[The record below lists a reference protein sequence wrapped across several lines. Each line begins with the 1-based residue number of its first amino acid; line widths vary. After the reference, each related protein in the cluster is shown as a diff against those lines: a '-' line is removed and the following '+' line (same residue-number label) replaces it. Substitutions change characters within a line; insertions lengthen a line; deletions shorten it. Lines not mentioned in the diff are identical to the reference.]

1 MAWPFRGNTSSEAIS
16 SLKDLPMMI
25 TSFAIVNKEA
35 SAVGVNVYMIN
46 ATAGTSYCVAPLSE
60 QIAAGEMYSSDREI
74 VMLAG
79 EQVRLATSGSVDYD
93 FTIKNMK
100 ENESQK

>member
-1 MAWPFRGNTSSEAIS
+1 
-16 SLKDLPMMI
+16 
-25 TSFAIVNKEA
+25 
-35 SAVGVNVYMIN
+35 
-46 ATAGTSYCVAPLSE
+46 
-60 QIAAGEMYSSDREI
+60 